1 MSDYKTITIPITE
14 HDIDMFEQLL
24 RGGHRMT
31 WFFDGIEVILVKQEG
46 EEE

>member
-1 MSDYKTITIPITE
+1 MSDYRTITIPLTE
-14 HDIDMFEQLL
+14 LDIEMFEQLI

-31 WFFDGIEVILVKQEG
+31 WFFDDVEVILVKQEG

>member
-1 MSDYKTITIPITE
+1 MSDYRTITIPISE
-14 HDIDMFEQLL
+14 YDIDMFEQLL